1 MIKLQEK
8 AKWSIGTAL
17 SQLIPNPLGDTS
29 ELFEAA
35 NSLQGPSPFPAPAPA
50 PTPTHLVTPMVPTTN
65 AISGAAPSPGNTNI
79 EFDFRPY
86 LDNQYFA
93 PTSYDDQA
101 GTGTSAESFLPPQE
115 FEKLF
120 SDPVRPAMCPLAM
133 ANLQDMM
140 QDYPMELL
148 HLPDGIAGHYS
159 SGVA

>member
-1 MIKLQEK
+1 M
-8 AKWSIGTAL
+8 
-17 SQLIPNPLGDTS
+17 
-29 ELFEAA
+29 
-35 NSLQGPSPFPAPAPA
+35 
-50 PTPTHLVTPMVPTTN
+50 PTTN
-65 AISGAAPSPGNTNI
+65 AISGVAPNPENTNI

-93 PTSYDDQA
+93 PTSYNDQA

-133 ANLQDMM
+133 INLQDMM

-148 HLPDGIAGHYS
+148 HLPDDVAGHYS
-159 SGVA
+159 GGVV